1 MFDTIEHAVV
11 REPTASIAKNQDFWS
26 RTATPRL
33 FSSPVTD
40 PQPFR
45 ARAYFR
51 CLALGHDMVLSRSH
65 PGRITCRRCRMRR
78 TY

>member
-1 MFDTIEHAVV
+1 MNT
-11 REPTASIAKNQDFWS
+11 TAWS
-26 RTATPRL
+26 RAL
-33 FSSPVTD
+33 PVDTGLPIRIFPQPVAK

-45 ARAYFR
+45 ARSYLR
-51 CLALGHDMVLSRSH
+51 CLTLGHDMVLSRSH

>member
-1 MFDTIEHAVV
+1 MLNTLDPVGTSQ
-11 REPTASIAKNQDFWS
+11 ASLPAGAKPADIAAYPAAK
-26 RTATPRL
+26 
-33 FSSPVTD
+33 

-51 CLALGHDMVLSRSH
+51 CLALGHDMVTSRSH